1 MNRVTK
7 PGFVIAA
14 PASGSGKSMLASGL
28 MRAFSRRY
36 AVQPFKVGPDYIDL
50 MYHGAACG
58 TPSVNLD
65 PWMLPSEKLRSVY
78 AKRAAQADLSI
89 VEGVMG
95 MFDGISGDPMNG
107 STAGVAELLGLPILL
122 VVDCGKM
129 AGSAA
134 ALIHGFHTFDSRV
147 QIAGIIANRVGSL
160 KHQTML
166 EQAIAPLGIPILG
179 FIPKKDGLIVPERHL
194 GLVTL
199 DDDREKTAAF
209 LESAAEIIEENLD
222 LAAVLEIARTAKP
235 IQLPLVE
242 LKSREK
248 PANVRLAVARDEAFC
263 FYYAE
268 NLALLAEAGAEIVY
282 FSPIHDPTLPDRIDG
297 IYFGGGYPELH
308 APALSINESML
319 SAVRTFA
326 VADHPIFAECGGL
339 MYLTNVF
346 QDSDRSYQMAGI
358 LSGSCRMGRRLIMGY
373 RMATA
378 LTPNWL
384 LAPAQTLRSHE
395 FHYSIW
401 DREDDDQP
409 LFSYMNALG
418 EACGTD
424 GVCRGNTI
432 ASYSHIDF
440 GQDETLVT
448 NFITAMEKK

>member
-1 MNRVTK
+1 
-7 PGFVIAA
+7 
-14 PASGSGKSMLASGL
+14 
-28 MRAFSRRY
+28 
-36 AVQPFKVGPDYIDL
+36 
-50 MYHGAACG
+50 
-58 TPSVNLD
+58 
-65 PWMLPSEKLRSVY
+65 
-78 AKRAAQADLSI
+78 
-89 VEGVMG
+89 
-95 MFDGISGDPMNG
+95 
-107 STAGVAELLGLPILL
+107 
-122 VVDCGKM
+122 
-129 AGSAA
+129 
-134 ALIHGFHTFDSRV
+134 
-147 QIAGIIANRVGSL
+147 
-160 KHQTML
+160 
-166 EQAIAPLGIPILG
+166 LG